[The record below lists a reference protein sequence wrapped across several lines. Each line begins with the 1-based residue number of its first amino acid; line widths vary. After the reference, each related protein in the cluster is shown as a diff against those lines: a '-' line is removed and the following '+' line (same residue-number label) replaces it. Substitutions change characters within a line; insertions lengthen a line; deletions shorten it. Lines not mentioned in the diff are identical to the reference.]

1 MNDRVKALSNEKLQQ
16 RYTANLLIIEEL
28 VVERVQGND
37 NSDKLDEIM
46 EELVEYKRELIRRD
60 ELRLLLEELV

>member
-16 RYTANLLIIEEL
+16 RYTTNLLIVEEL

-37 NSDKLDEIM
+37 NNDKLDEIM

>member
-1 MNDRVKALSNEKLQQ
+1 MNDRIKALSNEKLQQ
-16 RYTANLLIIEEL
+16 RYTTNLLIIEEL
-28 VVERVQGND
+28 VFERVQGND
-37 NSDKLDEIM
+37 NNDELEEIM

>member
-1 MNDRVKALSNEKLQQ
+1 MNDRIKALSNEKLQQ
-16 RYTANLLIIEEL
+16 RYTTNLLIIEEL

>member
-1 MNDRVKALSNEKLQQ
+1 MSDRTKALSNEKLQQ